1 MTKKNM
7 LPKKLGQENISPENQ
22 VLLYQSR
29 DGNYHVE
36 VIMQGDTVWLSQK
49 QLAELFKVETNTIN
63 YHIKTIF
70 KTKELL
76 EDSVIRKIRITAKDG
91 KSYET
96 NFYNLD
102 LIISVGYRVNSTRAT
117 QFRIWATRTLKEHLV
132 KGYTINQERLNTTR
146 LAELEK
152 ALSFIKQSASKRN
165 LTNDEG
171 QGLLEIITKYAKSWA
186 LLKRY
191 DENNLPQ
198 TAGQNPKFILTYE
211 HANKVIRE
219 LKQNLLAKDEA
230 TKLFGHERETGLQA
244 ILGNLEQCFGGQE
257 LYPSLESKAA
267 NLLYF
272 VIKDHPFL
280 DGNKR
285 VGSFLFIH
293 FLDQNGRLRNKA
305 GEIVINDNALVA
317 LALLIA
323 ESEPKNKELM
333 VQLVINLME

>member
-1 MTKKNM
+1 M
-7 LPKKLGQENISPENQ
+7 LPKKLSQESISPENQ
-22 VLLYQSR
+22 VLLYQSK

-36 VIMQGDTVWLSQK
+36 VIMQGATVWLSQK
-49 QLAELFKVETNTIN
+49 QMAELFKVETNTIN
-63 YHIKTIF
+63 YHIKAIF

-117 QFRIWATRTLKEHLV
+117 QFRIWATRTLKEHLL
-132 KGYTINQERLNTTR
+132 KGYTIDQERLNTTR
-146 LAELEK
+146 IAELEK
-152 ALSFIKQSASKRN
+152 ALNFIKHSAGKRS

-171 QGLLEIITKYAKSWA
+171 QGLLEIITRYARSWA
-186 LLKRY
+186 LLKCY
-191 DENNLPQ
+191 DEDDLPQ
-198 TAGQNPKFILTYE
+198 TAGQSPKFTLNYE
-211 HANKVIRE
+211 HANKVICE
-219 LKQNLLAKDEA
+219 LKQNLLAKGEA
-230 TKLFGHERETGLQA
+230 TELFAHERETGLQA

-272 VIKDHPFL
+272 IIKDHPFL

-293 FLDQNGRLRNKA
+293 FLDRNGRLRNKA

-333 VQLVINLME
+333 VQLVTNLIE